1 MADLVSFLA
10 NQTLDK
16 SGEYDT
22 TFKEIKKIC
31 IAFVI
36 IFYWTMFLSLK
47 DWTIPFEISAT
58 FTYRKCSTV

>member
-22 TFKEIKKIC
+22 TFKEIENIC

-36 IFYWTMFLSLK
+36 I
-47 DWTIPFEISAT
+47 IQ
-58 FTYRKCSTV
+58 